1 MEAVVRN
8 TLIQTTLSVVFV
20 TLAII
25 VIITAIIATIR
36 SYRSGGAPSA
46 EDPAVPSRT
55 FAPAG
60 FLTTPAEKEILAQWG
75 ALPETDRPAKRSA
88 HS

>member
-1 MEAVVRN
+1 MQGV
-8 TLIQTTLSVVFV
+8 LSILFV

-25 VIITAIIATIR
+25 VIITAVIASVR

-60 FLTTPAEKEILAQWG
+60 FLATPQEKELQAQWD
-75 ALPETDRPAKRSA
+75 ALPEDKKPAPA
-88 HS
+88 GH

>member
-8 TLIQTTLSVVFV
+8 TFVQGVLSILFV

-25 VIITAIIATIR
+25 VIITAVIASVR

-60 FLTTPAEKEILAQWG
+60 FLATP
-75 ALPETDRPAKRSA
+75 RRRNSRRSGTRCRRTESR
-88 HS
+88 HRTGH